1 MADAKHDLVALLKA
15 RAFEPVLHARAGGRS
30 DADRRR
36 LEHVKHATL
45 SEIERFEHYRS
56 AEEVV
61 INFKRDLDSAPAK
74 KVHAE
79 LKSLG
84 LPTLHDIRPE
94 FERRAHELGVRI

>member
-1 MADAKHDLVALLKA
+1 MADTRHDLVEFLKA
-15 RAFEPVLHARAGGRS
+15 QAFEPVLQARVDGRS
-30 DADRRR
+30 DADRRK

-61 INFKRDLDSAPAK
+61 TNFKRDLASAPAK
-74 KVHAE
+74 TVQAE
-79 LKSLG
+79 LRSLG

-94 FERRAHELGVRI
+94 FERKAHELGVKA